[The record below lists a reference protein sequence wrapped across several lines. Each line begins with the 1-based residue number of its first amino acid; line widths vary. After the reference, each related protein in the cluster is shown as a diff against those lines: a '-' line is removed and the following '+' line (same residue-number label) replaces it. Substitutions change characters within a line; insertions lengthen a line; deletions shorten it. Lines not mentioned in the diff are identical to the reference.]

1 MIEFSNL
8 DHCWPHEVF
17 EHCFPTFW
25 SWVFADRESDGI
37 IIWGPEITLQLTP
50 MIFKNQT
57 IWASHSS
64 KKNCSEQDDVH
75 KLTIGPA
82 LLLLRPQKRKNI
94 ILQFYVCNKCTIDK
108 KSVGIRR
115 NENLIKTW
123 RGVDLN
129 NITYWV
135 YSLIFLLHFCSRE
148 CF

>member
-17 EHCFPTFW
+17 NHCFPTFW
-25 SWVFADRESDGI
+25 SWIFADCESDDV
-37 IIWGPEITLQLTP
+37 IIWGPEITLELTP

-64 KKNCSEQDDVH
+64 KKTALNKMMYTNLQLGLHYCFCNH
-75 KLTIGPA
+75 KSVKT
-82 LLLLRPQKRKNI
+82 

-108 KSVGIRR
+108 KYVGIRR

-135 YSLIFLLHFCSRE
+135 YPLIFLLHFCSRE
-148 CF
+148 CL